1 MPTTDAALDAH
12 LDQTRDAR
20 LESYK
25 AFLRIPSI
33 SAIPAYADDC
43 RRAAE
48 WLVAALTEAGV
59 ENVEVIETGG
69 HPIVYADWLHAPDA
83 PTVIVYGHY
92 DVQPVDPLDLW
103 TSPPFE
109 PVVVGDRILAR
120 GAADDKGQVHAHVMA
135 AGGDPGDARP
145 VPGQRQVRLRGRG
158 GVELGPPRAW
168 LAATTDRLSA
178 DVAIISDTGF
188 FEGNLPAITLGL
200 RGLMYAQID
209 VVGTAVDLHSGSY
222 GGAVQN
228 PANALAQIIAGL
240 KGPDGRIRVPG
251 FYDDVQP
258 LSEADRAAL
267 AALPFDE
274 AAYQAHLG
282 LPALVGEA
290 GFSTLER
297 RATRPTLDVN
307 GIWGGFTGEGSK
319 TIIPAHA
326 HAKVSCRLV
335 AAQDPD
341 RIFEAFRAYVEEIAP
356 PGVTTTVR
364 YLGGGHSEHDAV
376 GPSRDTCRCACA
388 RGDLRT
394 CAGLHPRGRVDP
406 GLRQLRLD
414 PRAAGRAPRD
424 HPAGRER
431 ARPERVDGPRQL
443 RDGDPDL
450 RPDVRGA
457 GRPAA
462 LTCLP
467 RVPVRN
473 WEVRMLVHA
482 KGGATLRRPQPSG
495 RNQPREHRSSRYV
508 RQVAGLASRHR

>member
-59 ENVEVIETGG
+59 ENAEVIETGG

-135 AGGDPGDARP
+135 AGAILATHGRYP
-145 VPGQRQVRLRGRG
+145 VNVKYVFEGEEESSSAHLD
-158 GVELGPPRAW
+158 AW
-168 LAATTDRLSA
+168 LAASKERLSA

-188 FEGNLPAITLGL
+188 FEGNLPAITLSL

-228 PANALAQIIAGL
+228 PANALAQIIAAL

-364 YLGGGHSEHDAV
+364 YLGGGHSSTT
-376 GPSRDTCRCACA
+376 PSD
-388 RGDLRT
+388 
-394 CAGLHPRGRVDP
+394 HPAT
-406 GLRQLRLD
+406 
-414 PRAAGRAPRD
+414 RAAARALEATFGRAPVFI
-424 HPAGRER
+424 REGGSIPVCASFASILGLPVVLLGITPPDENAHAPNEWMDLGNYETGIR
-431 ARPERVDGPRQL
+431 TFARMFEELAD
-443 RDGDPDL
+443 
-450 RPDVRGA
+450 
-457 GRPAA
+457 
-462 LTCLP
+462 LP
-467 RVPVRN
+467 R
-473 WEVRMLVHA
+473 
-482 KGGATLRRPQPSG
+482 
-495 RNQPREHRSSRYV
+495 
-508 RQVAGLASRHR
+508 